1 MEAILTKEWHQWIRL
16 LKYCWQKMPL
26 QRSTSP
32 LKPKPRYPLSRKD
45 LLPPINPQTIRPNLV
60 PHDADLNDIARYI
73 LDLNSPLLNIQL
85 SLSHFE
91 EGYCRNRKLCGP

>member
-1 MEAILTKEWHQWIRL
+1 MDMTTKTLLAAIAAGLWANAAATFNIPAKAQTPIP
-16 LKYCWQKMPL
+16 PL
-26 QRSTSP
+26 PQRS
-32 LKPKPRYPLSRKD
+32 
-45 LLPPINPQTIRPNLV
+45 PPPTNPQTLRPNLV

-85 SLSHFE
+85 SLSHLE